1 MKIYNHSRTLV
12 LKLNQIILQLKM
24 NFAIWLLLASEEKE
38 RKCKIHKFKKIEI
51 FQEKGKTAKLF
62 IIVIILM
69 PQQLCY
75 RHNITP

>member
-1 MKIYNHSRTLV
+1 
-12 LKLNQIILQLKM
+12 M
-24 NFAIWLLLASEEKE
+24 NFTIWLLLASEEKKKE
-38 RKCKIHKFKKIEI
+38 NVNKLKKIKIFKKRE
-51 FQEKGKTAKLF
+51 KTAKLF